1 MTINHFYSK
10 KNQAF
15 STLFFVMQVIRELI
29 SDTPDDAKEKTIV
42 DCIVVKNPEKDLLPL
57 ARTESRVFLL
67 YGTRKEATEI
77 MKEAKKLGLTKK
89 TYVWIGTQAV
99 IGSQSDFFKWEEF
112 PVGMLGVHFK
122 TGMSL
127 YSNNIN

>member
-1 MTINHFYSK
+1 M
-10 KNQAF
+10 
-15 STLFFVMQVIRELI
+15 I

-127 YSNNIN
+127 YSNYIN